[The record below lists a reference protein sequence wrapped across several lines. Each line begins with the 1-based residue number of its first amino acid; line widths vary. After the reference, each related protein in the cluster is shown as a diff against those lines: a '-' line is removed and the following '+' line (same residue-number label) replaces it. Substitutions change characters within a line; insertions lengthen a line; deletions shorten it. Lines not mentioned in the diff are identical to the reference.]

1 MLLSGKTIILGAG
14 GSIATYK
21 LPMLVSLLIKENMTV
36 HPVITKA
43 AAQFVTEAALTTMS
57 RQMVWYDSFD
67 KAPKG
72 MIPHID
78 LAKAADLLLIA
89 PASANLIARIAHGMA
104 DDMLTDIVL
113 ASTCPKLIVPAM
125 NTHMFENVATQANLG
140 ILSARGW
147 HIMEPASGMLACGDI
162 GRGKMPELDDIVKW
176 LKDLPEEND
185 RKDWQGKRVVITAGP
200 TQERIDP
207 VRYITNHSSGK
218 MGYALA
224 EAALT
229 RGAEVTLIS
238 GPVQL
243 PKPEQLDFVP
253 VVSAADMAAAV
264 YEKMRNA
271 DVLIMAAAV
280 ADFTPSEPQLE
291 KIKKKAGENESSLK
305 LKRTED
311 ILATVAIN
319 RRPGQVLC
327 GFAME
332 TEHLLENAR
341 KKLHDKQ
348 VDLICANS
356 LAEAGA
362 GFAVDTNVITL
373 IDRTGEI
380 SLPCMSKRAAAD
392 EILDRLLQVKS
403 SQEPAVL
410 I

>member
-1 MLLSGKTIILGAG
+1 MSTLLSGKTIILGAG

-21 LPMLVSLLIKENMTV
+21 LPMLVSLLIKENMIV

-57 RQMVWYDSFD
+57 KQTVWYDSFD
-67 KAPKG
+67 KAPQG

-78 LAKAADLLLIA
+78 LAKAADILLIA

-113 ASTCPKLIVPAM
+113 AATCPKLIVPAM
-125 NTHMFENVATQANLG
+125 NTHMFENAATQANLS
-140 ILSARGW
+140 ILRARGW
-147 HIMEPASGMLACGDI
+147 QIMEPASGMLACGDI
-162 GRGKMPELDDIVKW
+162 GRGKMPDLDDIVQW
-176 LKDLPEEND
+176 LKELMELNS
-185 RKDWQGKRVVITAGP
+185 RKDWLGKRVVITAGP
-200 TQERIDP
+200 TREKIDP
-207 VRYITNHSSGK
+207 VRFISNHSSGK

-224 EAALT
+224 EAAFA
-229 RGAEVTLIS
+229 RGADVSLIS

-243 PKPEQLDFVP
+243 ARPEQFEFIS

-264 YEKMRNA
+264 YEKMPDA
-271 DVLIMAAAV
+271 DLLIMAAAV

-291 KIKKKAGENESSLK
+291 KIKKKAGETESSLQ

-311 ILATVAIN
+311 ILATVAKD
-319 RRPGQVLC
+319 RRPGQILC

-341 KKLHDKQ
+341 KKLHEKQ

-356 LAEAGA
+356 LSESGA
-362 GFAVDTNVITL
+362 GFEVDTNVLTL

-392 EILDRLLQVKS
+392 EILDRILQLES
-403 SQEPAVL
+403 SS
-410 I
+410 